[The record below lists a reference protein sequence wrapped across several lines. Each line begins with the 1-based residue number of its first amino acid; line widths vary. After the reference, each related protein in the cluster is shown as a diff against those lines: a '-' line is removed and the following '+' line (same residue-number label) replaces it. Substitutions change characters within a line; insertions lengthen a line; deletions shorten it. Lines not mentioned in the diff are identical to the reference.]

1 MSRVLAEQKRGAERT
16 IAAFF
21 IPQLTF
27 SSKQTCF
34 KVQFQRAVLEKH
46 A

>member
-27 SSKQTCF
+27 SSKQTSS
-34 KVQFQRAVLEKH
+34 KAQFYWAVLKKH